1 MARAAGLLGIIAVA
15 AGLASCSAPRHPS
28 ASAPST
34 QAAPAPTVAP
44 ATTTAAAPSV
54 SFTIGTTDLQ
64 AIDAPAELSDTTRAG
79 VLKLLDGYLAT
90 AVVGP
95 LRSGEPA
102 GDLSGIFTGPAL
114 DRANGPDHGALVD
127 DGMPKADSVRV
138 GVASAD
144 LTALIQPGSLTLL
157 AATIHVAVSG
167 TAGGGPVAV
176 DRTGDLELSL
186 VADAW
191 KVSGYDVRVTRTT
204 AGGATTTTAA
214 VGHP

>member
-1 MARAAGLLGIIAVA
+1 MARAAPVLGIVAVA
-15 AGLASCSAPRHPS
+15 AGLVSCSAPRHPS
-28 ASAPST
+28 ASAPPT
-34 QAAPAPTVAP
+34 AAATAAP
-44 ATTTAAAPSV
+44 TTTAPAAPSV
-54 SFTIGTTDLQ
+54 SFAIATVDLQ
-64 AIDAPAELSDTTRAG
+64 AVDAPAELPDATRAG

-95 LRSGEPA
+95 LRSGQPA
-102 GDLSGIFTGPAL
+102 GDLSGVFTGPAL
-114 DRANGPDHGALVD
+114 DRANGPDHAALVD
-127 DGMPKADSVRV
+127 DGMPKADNVRV
-138 GVASAD
+138 GVATAD

-204 AGGATTTTAA
+204 PGGVTTTTAA